1 VVLPFRRLFHPAFGL
16 ALLVIV
22 FLPLIYLMQPHGQP
36 ISLAALDLEE
46 KIIAGELSLQTA
58 RSQNE
63 LRDRQICAVTFV
75 GTEEDVPKDAKA
87 IF

>member
-1 VVLPFRRLFHPAFGL
+1 
-16 ALLVIV
+16 V

-63 LRDRQICAVTFV
+63 LRDWQIVLSRLWEQRKVSRKTLSRFFSMR
-75 GTEEDVPKDAKA
+75 E
-87 IF
+87 I